1 MDGGS
6 SSFSEFTSGEN
17 QSQTGSAADSN
28 SGDSSNTTF
37 GSAASTGEGRS
48 WLDQMTGGANGS
60 RFESSADFIFN
71 NWFNE
76 HQDFDWLDDDFLTGG
91 RLF

>member
-1 MDGGS
+1 
-6 SSFSEFTSGEN
+6 
-17 QSQTGSAADSN
+17 
-28 SGDSSNTTF
+28 
-37 GSAASTGEGRS
+37 
-48 WLDQMTGGANGS
+48 MTGGANGS
-60 RFESSADFIFN
+60 RFQNSADFIFN